1 MLDKDTRTAILALSG
16 KGYGVRRIARELKLS
31 RNSVRRVI
39 QSGVAQ
45 PAMADRRSQLEEH
58 LEEIQQFYVECG
70 GNLVRVREKLE
81 EALTSHRRHSG
92 PCYLGHRNRRDCRSI
107 GWGSSFDWICR
118 LAGSQGGYLL
128 GWFPCPRS
136 LLRPTTFPPSC

>member
-16 KGYGVRRIARELKLS
+16 KGYGVRRIAPGELKLS

-45 PAMADRRSQLEEH
+45 PAMADRRSHLEEH
-58 LEEIQQFYVECG
+58 LEEIRHFYAECE

-81 EALTSHRRHSG
+81 EALSKRGEKS
-92 PCYLGHRNRRDCRSI
+92 
-107 GWGSSFDWICR
+107 
-118 LAGSQGGYLL
+118 
-128 GWFPCPRS
+128 
-136 LLRPTTFPPSC
+136 